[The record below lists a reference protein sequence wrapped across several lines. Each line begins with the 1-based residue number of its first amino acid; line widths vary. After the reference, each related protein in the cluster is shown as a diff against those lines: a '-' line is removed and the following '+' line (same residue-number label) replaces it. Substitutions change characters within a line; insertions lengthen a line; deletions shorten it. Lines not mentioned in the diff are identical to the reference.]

1 MNRSI
6 NLNFMVLRRKK
17 IAEGL
22 DTRNIEGESRTDEIK
37 NRLIDLF
44 RSIPQESIPQKR
56 LYNLQSEW
64 GLKFRLTIKKR

>member
-44 RSIPQESIPQKR
+44 RSIPQKR